1 MYNIAQ
7 DIFLSSRHQLSRITT
22 LKKQFLLYPF
32 VTSHRAD
39 FQNGLEQAI
48 DVKDAQWQGEFCMIS
63 VVSTVLYLGL
73 YEKNESE
80 DAAANRSPRPK
91 SESTVL
97 SVSLPPSEEK

>member
-1 MYNIAQ
+1 
-7 DIFLSSRHQLSRITT
+7 
-22 LKKQFLLYPF
+22 
-32 VTSHRAD
+32 
-39 FQNGLEQAI
+39 
-48 DVKDAQWQGEFCMIS
+48 MIQSLS